1 MPDEVLLE
9 DEIDRLIRRLG
20 MPAMMDRIIQ
30 CFGAEDIPAMIAEL
44 ERRKKR
50 HHAKRGAKS
59 QKNAVYLFEM
69 ARIIYSPQGWYQPR
83 FQGKKLQIGRVAGII
98 ADRHNPKSPKKREAL
113 IKTLKRQFFSHRN
126 LLRRVGRLDTSDI
139 QSIISSPEQVD
150 IMRFLEE
157 DLRRR
162 LADEDEERDYYTRLE
177 EEAEEE
183 ARDHSLD

>member
-1 MPDEVLLE
+1 MPDE
-9 DEIDRLIRRLG
+9 DEIDRLICRLG
-20 MPAMMDRIIQ
+20 MPAMIDRMIQ

-50 HHAKRGAKS
+50 HHAKRGAKP

-69 ARIIYSPQGWYQPR
+69 ARIIYSPQAGYQPR

-98 ADRHNPKSPKKREAL
+98 ADRQNPKSPKEREAL

-126 LLRRVGRLDTSDI
+126 LLRMAVVVLDTSDI
-139 QSIISSPEQVD
+139 RSIISSPEQVD

-162 LADEDEERDYYTRLE
+162 RAEEEAMHDYYRRLE

-183 ARDHSLD
+183 ARDHYLD